1 MIQVHCVLLEQ
12 QVTLADPPMMM
23 PSNWVHILVAI
34 SCMRRCCIRRRQ
46 LERDVEEWGMLG
58 CFCVATQ
65 SSSTFELDITNFSVQ
80 SSNTD
85 QQEDR

>member
-1 MIQVHCVLLEQ
+1 MLYQEEATGEVC
-12 QVTLADPPMMM
+12 
-23 PSNWVHILVAI
+23 
-34 SCMRRCCIRRRQ
+34 RRG
-46 LERDVEEWGMLG
+46 GMLG

-65 SSSTFELDITNFSVQ
+65 SSSTFELDITNFRVQ